1 MFIFSVLFAG
11 AVILEIL
18 PNAFPPVLT
27 VLCGPVTTV
36 LILGEA
42 LKAFYKEREEKDKRK
57 SN

>member
-1 MFIFSVLFAG
+1 MVIFSVLFAG

-42 LKAFYKEREEKDKRK
+42 LKAF
-57 SN
+57 